1 MEEPGM
7 DDSKTSMDTAQMKNA
22 ALRSLALAASGR
34 TGADIE
40 RLIREARQK
49 ARRQHRQLSY
59 EHIATALT
67 AGQTAMSPDLVW
79 RIAVHESGHALAFT
93 CLGIADVET
102 ISVGNGE
109 GGFVESTARQGSIEN
124 ETWLQN
130 MLACVLAG
138 RVAEKLIFGETL
150 LGSGGSETSDLARAT
165 RLALDAETSL
175 GYGKATPLLYR
186 SANDHPSLLSL
197 DRQLVQQ
204 VNNRLEAAADIA
216 EKLLSGHR
224 TTLVAVANRVA
235 ERKVIDGDEVRA
247 VIGADMNAA
256 LENPRKLAP

>member
-1 MEEPGM
+1 M
-7 DDSKTSMDTAQMKNA
+7 DDSNIPVDTAQVKNA

-49 ARRQHRQLSY
+49 ARRQRRALAY
-59 EHIATALT
+59 EDIAAALT

-93 CLGIADVET
+93 CIGIADVET

-109 GGFVESTARQGSIEN
+109 GGFVESTPRQGRIEN

-138 RVAEKLIFGETL
+138 RAAEQLIFGETL

-175 GYGKATPLLYR
+175 GFGKVNPLLYR
-186 SANDHPSLLSL
+186 SAHDHPSLLSL

-204 VNNRLEAAADIA
+204 VNGRLEAAADIA
-216 EKLLSGHR
+216 EKLLSGHC
-224 TTLVAVANRVA
+224 TQLMALANRVA
-235 ERKVIDGDEVRA
+235 ARKVLGGDEVRA
-247 VIGADMNAA
+247 VINAGMTAASESPRNLA
-256 LENPRKLAP
+256 L

>member
-1 MEEPGM
+1 MANPHTPI
-7 DDSKTSMDTAQMKNA
+7 DARDVTSV
-22 ALRSLALAASGR
+22 ALKPLALAAAGM

-49 ARRQHRQLSY
+49 ARRQKRQLSY
-59 EHIATALT
+59 GDIQAALT
-67 AGQTAMSPDLVW
+67 SGQAAMPPDLIW
-79 RIAVHESGHALAFT
+79 RIAVHESGHAIAFT

-109 GGFVESTARQGSIEN
+109 GGFVESKPRQGRIEN

-138 RVAEKLIFGETL
+138 RVAEQLIFGETL
-150 LGSGGSETSDLARAT
+150 MGSGGSEMSDLARAT

-175 GYGKATPLLYR
+175 GFGKVNPLLYR
-186 SANDHPSLLSL
+186 SANDQPSLLSL

-204 VNNRLEAAADIA
+204 VNVRLEAAADMA
-216 EKLLSGHR
+216 GKFLSDHR
-224 TTLVAVANRVA
+224 TTLVALANRVV
-235 ERKVIDGDEVRA
+235 EQKVLGGDEVRA
-247 VIGADMNAA
+247 VISACVNAD
-256 LENPRKLAP
+256 LENPKNLVP